1 MSGDQIIHVVG
12 VIGGVVVTIFTT
24 LYGFHAVSRNF
35 RIELAD
41 AVRGKVDVTIYSA
54 KVKELHD
61 LRNAD
66 REELV
71 ALKTE
76 VRILREREVK
86 HGHG

>member
-1 MSGDQIIHVVG
+1 MHLIGIVAGMIATVV
-12 VIGGVVVTIFTT
+12 TT
-24 LYGFHAVSRNF
+24 LYGFRATIAHF
-35 RIELAD
+35 RVELAE
-41 AVRGKVDVTIYSA
+41 AVRGKVDVAIYSA

-76 VRILREREVK
+76 VRILRERE
-86 HGHG
+86 GRTS